1 MEIETEATLRE
12 TINSEFRQ
20 RIKEN
25 IDRATSEKFSTQI
38 LENLPGMLIKVK
50 LERAVLEYALL
61 FRRYVEQKLTSN
73 YKHYVIDLSDAL
85 FLDSTF
91 LGSIIV
97 LLKKINKMG
106 GTMRVVVNSNK
117 ILLISQIKNVG
128 DIIETFSSV
137 DEAIV
142 NL

>member
-1 MEIETEATLRE
+1 MESEVEPTLSE
-12 TINSEFRQ
+12 GINSKFRE
-20 RIKEN
+20 RIQQN
-25 IDRATSEKFSTQI
+25 IERAISEKFSTQI

-50 LERAVLEYALL
+50 LERAVLAYALL
-61 FRRYVEQKLTSN
+61 FRRYVEQRVTPN
-73 YKHYVIDLSDAL
+73 YKHYIIDLSDAL

-97 LLKKINKMG
+97 LLKKIDKMD
-106 GTMRVVVNSNK
+106 GTLRIVVNSHK

-128 DIIETFSSV
+128 DIIDTFSSV

>member
-1 MEIETEATLRE
+1 
-12 TINSEFRQ
+12 
-20 RIKEN
+20 
-25 IDRATSEKFSTQI
+25 
-38 LENLPGMLIKVK
+38 MLIKVK